1 MIRKVRIALYT
12 LCGHTCMALGALG
25 IVLPILPTTPF
36 VILAFGCYMKG
47 SKRFRGML
55 LRNTYLGPPIR
66 EWKRHGAIPVR
77 AKVIAVAMIW
87 LSITWSMYIVP
98 LPPVRWALVAIA
110 TAVSLYIVTRPS
122 AKKHRRSPL
131 RKL

>member
-1 MIRKVRIALYT
+1 MT
-12 LCGHTCMALGALG
+12 LGALG
-25 IVLPILPTTPF
+25 IVLPVLPTTPF
-36 VILAFGCYMKG
+36 IILAFGCYMRG
-47 SKRFRGML
+47 SKRFRRML

-87 LSITWSMYIVP
+87 LSITWSMYVVP
-98 LPPVRWALVAIA
+98 LPPVRWALGVIGAL
-110 TAVSLYIVTRPS
+110 VSLYILTRPS
-122 AKKHRRSPL
+122 TKKHRYRSV